1 MWTEMPSLQCFTTQ
15 HWSPLVA
22 TSDSISP
29 VWEEGGLE
37 REGGGTPSHPLSI
50 YGHEVYTQR
59 GILSLEM
66 MNGEEG
72 RGSCQSVYKE
82 KEGKS
87 LMWNPQQANTYRG
100 AETKRNTFNCFLHLL
115 TQTTSDHLLK
125 TIKRGLKENNH
136 LHNLFYIFPS
146 YLFPWKRRTSKCIIM
161 LNNMDLNAKDSFYP
175 QFENC
180 NSSSLG
186 MENSARKDNQ
196 EVYVDA
202 ERGVPA
208 QFGHG
213 EFASLHGR

>member
-1 MWTEMPSLQCFTTQ
+1 
-15 HWSPLVA
+15 
-22 TSDSISP
+22 
-29 VWEEGGLE
+29 
-37 REGGGTPSHPLSI
+37 
-50 YGHEVYTQR
+50 
-59 GILSLEM
+59 

-82 KEGKS
+82 REGKS
-87 LMWNPQQANTYRG
+87 LMWNPQQANTNRG
-100 AETKRNTFNCFLHLL
+100 AETKRNTFNFFFFL
-115 TQTTSDHLLK
+115 TTFWHRPLWIICWKKPSK
-125 TIKRGLKENNH
+125 GGPKENSH
-136 LHNLFYIFPS
+136 LHNLFSIFPPFIF
-146 YLFPWKRRTSKCIIM
+146 LFYFFSPFSLGEHGLLSGIIM

-186 MENSARKDNQ
+186 MENSVRKDNQ

-213 EFASLHGR
+213 EFASFFCLSFFLLHGRWKKHACRKNFTEKMC